1 MIETASLR
9 ARNLSRGIW
18 SFAKSEP
25 GTTENVN
32 IVEILKTA
40 QSLTAPAVK
49 VSQIHVA
56 RREDPS
62 GIGEAI

>member
-1 MIETASLR
+1 
-9 ARNLSRGIW
+9 
-18 SFAKSEP
+18 
-25 GTTENVN
+25 
-32 IVEILKTA
+32 LKTA

-49 VSQIHVA
+49 VSQIDVA